1 MESLI
6 LSPLKYWD
14 DLDLILPMV
23 FPKQDCR
30 YLNLC
35 QIPILKACWLL
46 YRTFIMQA
54 YQVGAHFRRRF
65 EPDNPIGRVVGI
77 GLFRDLQHQV
87 NLGELLFAA
96 RPIRA

>member
-1 MESLI
+1 
-6 LSPLKYWD
+6 
-14 DLDLILPMV
+14 
-23 FPKQDCR
+23 
-30 YLNLC
+30 
-35 QIPILKACWLL
+35 
-46 YRTFIMQA
+46 MQA

-96 RPIRA
+96 GPIRA